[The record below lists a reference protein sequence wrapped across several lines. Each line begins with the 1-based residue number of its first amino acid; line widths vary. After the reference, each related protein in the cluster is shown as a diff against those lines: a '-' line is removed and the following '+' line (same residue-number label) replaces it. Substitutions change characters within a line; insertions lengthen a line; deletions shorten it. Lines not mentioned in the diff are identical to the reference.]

1 MSKKDIDVSVADL
14 GNYYKVDINKD
25 GESMSGGMI
34 AGIVIGFLLFLIVGV
49 ILLIVW
55 ASKINKNNIHI
66 SFNLE
71 KNDWENQ
78 LNKQLLINN
87 LGNYTEYVKSTVIS
101 KIEILNS

>member
-1 MSKKDIDVSVADL
+1 MSKKDIDVSVVDL
-14 GNYYKVDINKD
+14 GNYYKIDINKD

-34 AGIVIGFLLFLIVGV
+34 AGIVIGFLCFIIVGV

-55 ASKINKNNIHI
+55 ASKISKNDIHV

-78 LNKQLLINN
+78 LNKQLLVNN
-87 LGNYTEYVKSTVIS
+87 LGNYTEYVKNTVIS